1 MVRALK
7 KIQNYNGFTIVEL
20 LIVIVVIAILA
31 AIVIV
36 SYNGIIDRARE
47 TSVQA
52 DTEQNAKAMAAYQI
66 TNGTYAVNCSDAGVK
81 VSSGNTLS
89 CNASSDGQHFCVGVS
104 RDTTSYYA
112 TDANLTPKEG
122 GCSGSVGVANGME
135 FTAISTGEGSTCGVA
150 GGKAYC
156 WGSDYRGMLGNGAA
170 GDSSTPSLVG
180 GALAGKTVTDIAVG
194 DAHGCAIADGAVFC
208 WGKGSRGQLG
218 NGATD
223 DTTEPVAVTTSGVLA
238 GKTVSKVAVN
248 GDQTCVVADG
258 KAYCFGDTYEGALGN
273 GVTARTNQTTPIAV
287 DASGVLAGKT
297 VTDITVGGYYAY
309 YGCVIADGKAYCWG
323 INTSEG
329 RLGDGSTANRPTPV
343 AVSTSGVLAGKTVT
357 DISAYEYH
365 VCVVADGGAYCWGG
379 NGNGSLGNGT
389 TNISTTPVAV
399 TSTGALAG
407 KTVTAVAAGD
417 YHTCGIASGKAYCW
431 GDSSQGT
438 LGNGMSGPIANQLT
452 PVPVSVSGV
461 LSGKTVTAIASGY
474 NHTCVIADRLPHCW
488 GDTVNWWG
496 GVLGNGNTTGSNI
509 PVLVSPIP

>member
-1 MVRALK
+1 
-7 KIQNYNGFTIVEL
+7 
-20 LIVIVVIAILA
+20 
-31 AIVIV
+31 
-36 SYNGIIDRARE
+36 
-47 TSVQA
+47 
-52 DTEQNAKAMAAYQI
+52 
-66 TNGTYAVNCSDAGVK
+66 
-81 VSSGNTLS
+81 
-89 CNASSDGQHFCVGVS
+89 
-104 RDTTSYYA
+104 
-112 TDANLTPKEG
+112 
-122 GCSGSVGVANGME
+122 
-135 FTAISTGEGSTCGVA
+135 
-150 GGKAYC
+150 
-156 WGSDYRGMLGNGAA
+156 
-170 GDSSTPSLVG
+170 
-180 GALAGKTVTDIAVG
+180 
-194 DAHGCAIADGAVFC
+194 
-208 WGKGSRGQLG
+208 
-218 NGATD
+218 
-223 DTTEPVAVTTSGVLA
+223 VTTSGVLA

>member
-31 AIVIV
+31 AVVIV
-36 SYNGIIDRARE
+36 AYNGIIDRARE
-47 TSVQA
+47 SSVQA

-66 TNGTYAVNCSDAGVK
+66 TNGAYAMNCSDAGVK
-81 VSSGNTLS
+81 VSSGNSLS
-89 CNASSDGQHFCVGVS
+89 CNASGDGQHFCVGVS

-399 TSTGALAG
+399 TSTGVLAG

-496 GVLGNGNTTGSNI
+496 GVLGSGNTTGSNI